1 MISWNKFDLI
11 LEEVLRERKH
21 VFLISAAK
29 VRKKSESAKLLP
41 PFFFHFPF
49 LSKKY

>member
-29 VRKKSESAKLLP
+29 LRKKIKIGKTFA
-41 PFFFHFPF
+41 PFFLSFPIF
-49 LSKKY
+49 K